1 MAITRNH
8 ALLLAI
14 IAELFAML
22 RGRLHDVG
30 SGSSPLSVGC
40 ADTVPGRATGLARPS
55 DPQRGEVKAAQVRLT
70 SPRER
75 GEGPQDAKPT
85 ERGLPLDQGN
95 ANSNTSTTFTLPRA
109 LYAAILLILR
119 PCESA
124 IRRLI
129 VIAAR
134 GIVIKFRP
142 SRPLPAFFAS
152 CASATGSHT
161 PSFQLI
167 DPLKHFDQEAWENE
181 LNAAG
186 SMHEVLTSNASR
198 AHHQATLAATPIN
211 ATLLFNRLRAMRHA
225 LNDLPRQARR
235 LARWRARRDEI
246 LSSKAPY
253 KSTRISPFRPGPPPG
268 YRRKE
273 IHPVDSILKDVHY
286 FAVEAFG
293 SDTS

>member
-8 ALLLAI
+8 ALLLGI

-22 RGRLHDVG
+22 RRVDL
-30 SGSSPLSVGC
+30 GSSPLSVGC
-40 ADTVPGRATGLARPS
+40 ADTVPGRATGLTRPS
-55 DPQRGEVKAAQVRLT
+55 DPQRGEVKSDAAAST
-70 SPRER
+70 SPLR
-75 GEGPQDAKPT
+75 GEVSAQPT
-85 ERGLPLDQGN
+85 ERGLPRDTGN
-95 ANSNTSTTFTLPRA
+95 ANANSGATFTLPRA

-119 PCESA
+119 PAESA

-134 GIVIKFRP
+134 GLVLKPRP
-142 SRPLPAFFAS
+142 SRQLPAFFAS

-167 DPLKHFDQEAWENE
+167 DPLKHFDQDAWENE

-186 SMHEVLTSNASR
+186 AMHEVLSFNAAE
-198 AHHQATLAATPIN
+198 AHYQATLAATPIN

-253 KSTRISPFRPGPPPG
+253 KPTRISPFRPGPPPG
-268 YRRKE
+268 YRRKD
-273 IHPVDSILKDVHY
+273 IHPVDAILKDVHY
-286 FAVEAFG
+286 FAVEAFRWKPG
-293 SDTS
+293 DSGL

>member
-1 MAITRNH
+1 MVITRNH
-8 ALLLAI
+8 ALLLGI

-40 ADTVPGRATGLARPS
+40 ADTS
-55 DPQRGEVKAAQVRLT
+55 PQRGEVKSDAAAST

-75 GEGPQDAKPT
+75 GEVSAKPT
-85 ERGLPLDQGN
+85 ERGLPHATGNSN
-95 ANSNTSTTFTLPRA
+95 ANTSATFTLPRA

-119 PCESA
+119 PAESA

-152 CASATGSHT
+152 FASRAGSHT

-167 DPLKHFDQEAWENE
+167 DPLKHFDEDAWENE

-186 SMHEVLTSNASR
+186 SMHEVQPFNA
-198 AHHQATLAATPIN
+198 AEAYHQAILAAQPVN

-235 LARWRARRDEI
+235 LARWRARRDEF

-253 KSTRISPFRPGPPPG
+253 KPTRISPFRPGPPPG
-268 YRRKE
+268 YRRRE
-273 IHPVDSILKDVHY
+273 IHPVDAILKDVHY
-286 FAVEAFG
+286 FAVEAFRWKPG
-293 SDTS
+293 DSCL

>member
-8 ALLLAI
+8 ALLLGI

-22 RGRLHDVG
+22 RMNL
-30 SGSSPLSVGC
+30 GSSPLSVGC
-40 ADTVPGRATGLARPS
+40 ADTS
-55 DPQRGEVKAAQVRLT
+55 SQRGEVKHTAFLTSPLTGEVKSSAEALT
-70 SPRER
+70 SPRLR
-75 GEGPQDAKPT
+75 GEVSAKPT
-85 ERGLPLDQGN
+85 ERGLPLDEGN
-95 ANSNTSTTFTLPRA
+95 ANGTPSFTLPRA

-119 PCESA
+119 PAESA

-152 CASATGSHT
+152 FASATGSHT

-167 DPLKHFDQEAWENE
+167 DPLKHFDEEAWENE
-181 LNAAG
+181 LNSAA
-186 SMHEVLTSNASR
+186 SMHEVLPFNA
-198 AHHQATLAATPIN
+198 AHAHYQATLAAQPIN

-246 LSSKAPY
+246 LSSKTLFKP
-253 KSTRISPFRPGPPPG
+253 TRISPFRPGPPPG
-268 YRRKE
+268 YRRKD
-273 IHPVDSILKDVHY
+273 IHPVDAVLKDVHY

>member
-8 ALLLAI
+8 ALLLGI

-22 RGRLHDVG
+22 RNVG
-30 SGSSPLSVGC
+30 AGGGPVSGSTQS
-40 ADTVPGRATGLARPS
+40 
-55 DPQRGEVKAAQVRLT
+55 
-70 SPRER
+70 
-75 GEGPQDAKPT
+75 
-85 ERGLPLDQGN
+85 
-95 ANSNTSTTFTLPRA
+95 FTLPRH

-119 PCESA
+119 PAESA

-142 SRPLPAFFAS
+142 ARPLPAGLASFAS
-152 CASATGSHT
+152 RTGSHT

-167 DPLKHFDQEAWENE
+167 EPLKHFDQDAWENE

-186 SMHEVLTSNASR
+186 AMHEVLPFNA
-198 AHHQATLAATPIN
+198 AEAYHQATLSAQPIN

-235 LARWRARRDEI
+235 LARWKARRDEI
-246 LSSKAPY
+246 LSSKAPC
-253 KSTRISPFRPGPPPG
+253 KPTRISPFRPGPPPG
-268 YRRKE
+268 YRRKD

-286 FAVEAFG
+286 FAVEAFRWKPG
-293 SDTS
+293 DSGL